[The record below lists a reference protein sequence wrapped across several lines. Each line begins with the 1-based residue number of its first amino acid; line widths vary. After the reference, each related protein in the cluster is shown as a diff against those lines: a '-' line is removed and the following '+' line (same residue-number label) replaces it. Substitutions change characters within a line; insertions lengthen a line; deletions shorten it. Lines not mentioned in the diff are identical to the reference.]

1 MAWSLR
7 ACRRTVARAPVLY
20 GLRDAFGTAAD
31 VAKLIR
37 KRMAARGVDHASLP
51 ADASWIRV
59 LSCAEFE
66 AAAQGAGP
74 ALPGT
79 EAPLD
84 VATQQGA
91 AEQTRPLAKTIGEP
105 GDAARCEPELSAR
118 PSAMIWEPS
127 PLSANFAADGRQK
140 LAELRASRAKQ
151 AASAA

>member
-1 MAWSLR
+1 
-7 ACRRTVARAPVLY
+7 LY

-66 AAAQGAGP
+66 AAAQCAEP

-79 EAPLD
+79 DAPLD
-84 VATQQGA
+84 AATQPGA
-91 AEQTRPLAKTIGEP
+91 AEQSQSPQTSGEP
-105 GDAARCEPELSAR
+105 GDAVRCEPELSAR
-118 PSAMIWEPS
+118 PSAMIWEAS

-140 LAELRASRAKQ
+140 LAELRALRAKQ
-151 AASAA
+151 AASAGVTAY